1 LTLQLVLLRG
11 KSNTTPILWAL
22 LRGKSNTTPILWA
35 LLRGKSNTTPILW
48 GIHVLTYIL
57 RNYKKANEPE
67 L

>member
-1 LTLQLVLLRG
+1 LTLQLV
-11 KSNTTPILWAL
+11 L